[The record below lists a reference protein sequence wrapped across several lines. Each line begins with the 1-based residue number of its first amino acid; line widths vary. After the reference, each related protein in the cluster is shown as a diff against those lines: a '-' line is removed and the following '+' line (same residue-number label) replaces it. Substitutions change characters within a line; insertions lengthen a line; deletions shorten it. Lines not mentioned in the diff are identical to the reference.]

1 MLIGEFCTRSGLSKD
16 AVRHY
21 ESIGLLV
28 PTMITAGSRRYRRYA
43 EDSLERIELIQIGS
57 QSGMTLREMQPI
69 LSELMAGNVSFDG
82 QRQILR
88 NQISRINERIAEMNV
103 AKQRLTQLFG
113 EIDKREQD
121 LQQST

>member
-28 PTMITAGSRRYRRYA
+28 PKMIAAGRRQYRHYA

-57 QSGMTLREMQPI
+57 QSGMTLREMKPI

-88 NQISRINERIAEMNV
+88 DRIARINERIIELKA
-103 AKQRLTQLFG
+103 AKKRLNQLF
-113 EIDKREQD
+113 IDIDRREQ
-121 LQQST
+121 SA